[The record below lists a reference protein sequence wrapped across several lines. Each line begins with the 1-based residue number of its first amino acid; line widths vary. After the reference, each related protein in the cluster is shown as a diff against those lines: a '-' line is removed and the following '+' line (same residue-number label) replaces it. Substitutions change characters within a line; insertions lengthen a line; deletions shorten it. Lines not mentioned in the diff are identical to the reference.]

1 MRWESDWVEED
12 GGDFRLHCG
21 GASPLTV
28 SDTVLCH
35 QSTWPPIVSRR
46 LPMGRWDVLTT
57 ILNGGGAKRLPVL
70 GNARWWHHSL
80 CGGQIVLSIESTLVT
95 PIIIVHTAQKCRTV
109 QNGASYRPNRRYQP
123 SGLNSVLIVE
133 STLAIGRPPPS
144 VHYNN
149 L

>member
-57 ILNGGGAKRLPVL
+57 ILNGGGGKTSPCAGKR
-70 GNARWWHHSL
+70 
-80 CGGQIVLSIESTLVT
+80 
-95 PIIIVHTAQKCRTV
+95 
-109 QNGASYRPNRRYQP
+109 
-123 SGLNSVLIVE
+123 SVVAPFPL
-133 STLAIGRPPPS
+133 
-144 VHYNN
+144 
-149 L
+149 